1 MVNRLLLERILG
13 DIRYNARLLQE
24 ADDIDWANY
33 QQDPRS
39 RRFVE
44 RTLHII
50 IEACIDLAQHV
61 ISDQSLREP
70 SSYRDSFV
78 VLAENG
84 IIQRDTLP
92 VLERMAAFRNLIVH
106 YYDRVEDEI
115 VFGIFKHRL
124 SDFELF
130 VNDILRWLQKEDGEG
145 VTKE

>member
-39 RRFVE
+39 RRLVE

-61 ISDQSLREP
+61 ISGQSLREP

-130 VNDILRWLQKEDGEG
+130 VNEYFTVAPKRAR
-145 VTKE
+145 

>member
-130 VNDILRWLQKEDGEG
+130 VNDILRWLQKEHGEA
-145 VTKE
+145 VTKA

>member
-1 MVNRLLLERILG
+1 MVNPLLIERVLG
-13 DIRYNARLLQE
+13 DIRYNVRLLQE
-24 ADDIDWANY
+24 AGDIDWADY
-33 QQDPRS
+33 QQNPRS

-50 IEACIDLAQHV
+50 IEACIDLAQHI
-61 ISDQSLREP
+61 ISDRGLREP

-78 VLAENG
+78 ALAEND

-115 VFGIFKHRL
+115 VFGLFKHRL
-124 SDFELF
+124 DDFHLFVSDIVQWLKREGAPSDF
-130 VNDILRWLQKEDGEG
+130 
-145 VTKE
+145 